1 MVLILLSGYDEEVTR
16 KIIHIRPIEQR
27 YKHIF
32 ILVLAVVVVVVVLLP
47 SAKVAAAVTH

>member
-32 ILVLAVVVVVVVLLP
+32 ILVLAVVVVVVLLP

>member
-32 ILVLAVVVVVVVLLP
+32 ILVLAVVVVVLLP